1 MNESDIEAGKKLV
14 SIKNEKSINRKCSE
28 YIIRVTL
35 TFLVIAV
42 FIAYFMAISRD
53 SNLIGNI
60 QNFDVDIITKS
71 ILTSISFIQYSYT
84 G

>member
-1 MNESDIEAGKKLV
+1 MNESDIEAGKKFG
-14 SIKNEKSINRKCSE
+14 SIKIEKSINRKCSE

-53 SNLIGNI
+53 SNLIGNV

-71 ILTSISFIQYSYT
+71 ILTGISFI
-84 G
+84 